1 MNNIAERLQ
10 KTRARI
16 RDAERRYGREPG
28 AVSLVAVSK
37 TRSAA
42 EIEAAADCGQEDFG
56 ENYVQEALDKMEN
69 CRPGL
74 NWHFIG
80 PVQSNKTRDIAARF
94 AWVHSLDRGKIARR
108 LDAARPPDLAPLNVC
123 IQVNISGESSKS
135 GVSPDEVQP
144 LAASVAALP
153 HLRLRGLMAMPAPV
167 PDFEAQR
174 PPFRH
179 LRDLFGKLRRNG
191 YALDTLSMGTSADL
205 EAAIA
210 EGATIVRVGTDIFG
224 PREE

>member
-1 MNNIAERLQ
+1 MKNIAERLENVHV
-10 KTRARI
+10 RI
-16 RDAERRYGREPG
+16 RAAERRFGRDPG

-37 TRSAA
+37 TRTAA

-56 ENYVQEALDKMEN
+56 ENYVQEAQAKMAD

-74 NWHFIG
+74 IWHFIG

-108 LDAARPPDLAPLNVC
+108 LDAARPDALPPLNVC
-123 IQVNISGESSKS
+123 IQVNISGEDSKA
-135 GVSPDEVQP
+135 GVAPGD
-144 LAASVAALP
+144 AAALAVAVTSMP
-153 HLRLRGLMAMPAPV
+153 RLRLRGLMAMPAPC

-174 PPFRH
+174 AAFRR
-179 LRDLFGKLRRNG
+179 LRGLLEDLRRNG
-191 YALDTLSMGTSADL
+191 HELDTLSMGTSLDM

-210 EGATIVRVGTDIFG
+210 EGATMVRIGTAIFG
-224 PREE
+224 PREA